1 MRVRIKEISSVTQK
15 LFVALYLLLIH
26 YLLIHYLLMNLILKS
41 HVWVEDPR
49 KQEVT
54 KPKSTGEPDYH
65 EEEVLSSAPDQ
76 LHNCDEV
83 QLPEHTHTRTDA
95 VGDNPLDDIE
105 RVAVE
110 PCDDVPTADAHTTTS
125 ESGNE
130 ETGQYQPPDLCTT
143 TKSQLQTLIVHSVI
157 FNPF

>member
-15 LFVALYLLLIH
+15 HFVALYL
-26 YLLIHYLLMNLILKS
+26 LLIHYLLMNLILKS

-49 KQEVT
+49 KQQVT

-83 QLPEHTHTRTDA
+83 QPPEHTHTRTDA
-95 VGDNPLDDIE
+95 VGDNPLDVVE

-110 PCDDVPTADAHTTTS
+110 PCDDVPTADAHTTTPNQVTRRRDS
-125 ESGNE
+125 
-130 ETGQYQPPDLCTT
+130 TRLLTCVPPLKVNCR
-143 TKSQLQTLIVHSVI
+143 L
-157 FNPF
+157 